1 MNHKIQVLII
11 TCSKGGGDERDY
23 TGNSSIVCD
32 FGRYGRGFIRKRLR
46 VWFGLKSS
54 GVLDMTRTLVEKGLI
69 KQKRYARKRT
79 QHTMLIRMTM
89 KQIKDAEEGRK

>member
-32 FGRYGRGFIRKRLR
+32 FGRYGRGFTRKRLR
-46 VWFGLKSS
+46 TWVGLKSS
-54 GVLDMTRTLVEKGLI
+54 GVLDMTRTLVEKALI
-69 KQKRYARKRT
+69 KQKWYARKRRR
-79 QHTMLIRMTM
+79 HTMPIRMTT

>member
-1 MNHKIQVLII
+1 V
-11 TCSKGGGDERDY
+11 GDERVNIR
-23 TGNSSIVCD
+23 NSSIVCD